1 MEQQLLQEQKKP
13 NALSFQVA
21 IIFATYILILTVL
34 MRIMKMDPQGIDV
47 PTYQV
52 VISSVLTW
60 GAFIFAIFYA
70 QNKHKK
76 ELEGFITYGRAF
88 STGFKV
94 AAYSGLFIMILLVVY
109 YQFIDQAAITQMMD
123 TAIAKAN
130 GNEQQIKGIEM
141 MAKYM
146 AYVVP
151 FSSAIVFSLAGLV
164 ISLISAAIVKKD
176 RPVHFDSA
184 Q

>member
-1 MEQQLLQEQKKP
+1 
-13 NALSFQVA
+13 
-21 IIFATYILILTVL
+21 
-34 MRIMKMDPQGIDV
+34 
-47 PTYQV
+47 
-52 VISSVLTW
+52 
-60 GAFIFAIFYA
+60 
-70 QNKHKK
+70 
-76 ELEGFITYGRAF
+76 
-88 STGFKV
+88 
-94 AAYSGLFIMILLVVY
+94 
-109 YQFIDQAAITQMMD
+109 MMD